1 MPDKPNPS
9 FDAPANSPWKT
20 RSIREV
26 YDNPWIR
33 VTHRDVT
40 NPNGGEGVYGV
51 VHFKNVAIAAVPL
64 DEELNTYLVGQYRY
78 TLNAYSWE
86 VPEGGGPVGTDPLK
100 SAQRELLEETGLVA
114 REWRLVA
121 EMDLSNSVTDERGM
135 VFVARGLSQHAPQ
148 PEPTELLQ
156 VRKLP
161 FRQAL
166 DMALRGE
173 IRDALSLIALMK
185 VQLLLERGEL

>member
-1 MPDKPNPS
+1 MSENSNPPFEAKPE
-9 FDAPANSPWKT
+9 SPWKT
-20 RSIREV
+20 HAIREV

-33 VTHRDVT
+33 VTHREVSD
-40 NPNGGEGVYGV
+40 PSGAEGIYGV

-78 TLNAYSWE
+78 TLDAYSWE
-86 VPEGGGPVGTDPLK
+86 VPEGGGPLGTDPLEN
-100 SAQRELLEETGLVA
+100 ARRELLEETGLVA
-114 REWRLVA
+114 QEWRLVA

-135 VFVARGLSQHAPQ
+135 VFVARRLSQHAPQ
-148 PEPTELLQ
+148 PESTELLR

-161 FRQAL
+161 FHEAL